1 MPLMLGARVVGAFP
15 WEAVGRSSRRIE
27 ATLRAGRRQLDAAVV
42 SGSVA
47 ERLSEF
53 INAPVEVVVRHVDGR
68 LPAGPMW
75 RLGFIPQTGVGVGVG
90 AEAALA
96 AALLSRFLRRP
107 LPIVPA
113 ELPPEPALLGA
124 LAALLVEAARATG
137 ASEALRPAP
146 APEPANAAV
155 VHLTV
160 IVAGRPYVAAAWF
173 APSLGVEQEP
183 APGALL
189 RLGSIE
195 LELPV
200 VIGVGL
206 STAAELAEL
215 RVGDAWCPG
224 AGLWV
229 TRSGVGRAALVAGS
243 AESGIA
249 AELLPDGRIVVG
261 EPTKVALAAPES
273 IVKSDAE
280 SPPALEQAV
289 LEAPLVVRVELA
301 SVSLAAREWACL
313 KPGDVLE
320 TRRRLGGPV
329 VLRAG
334 GQALAHGEL
343 VNIEGELGVRVTRLL
358 PPEAT

>member
-1 MPLMLGARVVGAFP
+1 MPGERVVGAFP
-15 WEAVGRSSRRIE
+15 WEAIGRSSRRVE
-27 ATLRAGRRQLDAAVV
+27 ATLRVGRRQLDAAVLW
-42 SGSVA
+42 SSAA
-47 ERLSEF
+47 ERLSELT
-53 INAPVEVVVRHVDGR
+53 NAPVEVVVRDVDGR
-68 LPAGPMW
+68 LPAGPIW
-75 RLGFIPQTGVGVGVG
+75 RLGFSAQSGRGGVGLG

-96 AALLSRFLRRP
+96 AALLSGFLRRP

-113 ELPPEPALLGA
+113 ELTPEPALLGA
-124 LAALLVEAARATG
+124 LSALIVEAARATG
-137 ASEALRPAP
+137 AREALRPAP
-146 APEPANAAV
+146 APELTNAAV

-160 IVAGRPYVAAAWF
+160 IVAGRPYAAAAWF
-173 APSLGVEQEP
+173 APSLAGEHDL
-183 APGALL
+183 AAGALP

-195 LELPV
+195 LELPI

-206 STAAELAEL
+206 STAAALAEL

-229 TRSGVGRAALVAGS
+229 TRTGVGRAALVAGS

-273 IVKSDAE
+273 IVKSDTE
-280 SPPALEQAV
+280 SPPAFEQAV

-301 SVSLAAREWACL
+301 TVSLAAREWAGL

-343 VNIEGELGVRVTRLL
+343 VNLEGELGVRVTRLL
-358 PPEAT
+358 PPESA

>member
-1 MPLMLGARVVGAFP
+1 MLGARVVGAFP
-15 WEAVGRSSRRIE
+15 WEAIGRSSRRVE
-27 ATLRAGRRQLDAAVV
+27 TTLRAGRRQLEAAIDL
-42 SGSVA
+42 SSVA
-47 ERLSEF
+47 ERLGEF
-53 INAPVEVVVRHVDGR
+53 TNAPIEVVVRDIDGR
-68 LPAGPMW
+68 LPAGPIW
-75 RLGFIPQTGVGVGVG
+75 RLGFTTQAGGSLGVGT
-90 AEAALA
+90 EAALA
-96 AALLSRFLRRP
+96 TAMLSRFLRRP

-113 ELPPEPALLGA
+113 ELAPEPALLGA
-124 LAALLVEAARATG
+124 LSALIVEAARATG
-137 ASEALRPAP
+137 GRDVLRPAP
-146 APEPANAAV
+146 APETGNAAV

-173 APSLGVEQEP
+173 APSLGGEREP
-183 APGALL
+183 AAGALL

-195 LELPV
+195 LELPIV
-200 VIGVGL
+200 VGVGL
-206 STAAELAEL
+206 STAAALAEL

-261 EPTKVALAAPES
+261 ERTKVALAAPES

-301 SVSLAAREWACL
+301 AVSLAAREWACL

-320 TRRRLGGPV
+320 TRRRIGGPV

-343 VNIEGELGVRVTRLL
+343 VNLEGELGVRVTRLL
-358 PPEAT
+358 PPEST